1 MRVCSAP
8 RPSRQIRR
16 FDLGNRIPA
25 PGYLY
30 VHVHG
35 AAQAQVNGNT
45 PGEVEEE
52 LATIASFHARHGTT
66 GLLETTVVEDPKRL
80 ASCVAGVAR
89 SVRSSGPTG
98 ARILGCHLEGPFIAP
113 SRAGH
118 PASGSLTRIWPKSVG
133 KKGGDVAS
141 SQYPDSE
148 HSATFE
154 RCVARRSRC

>member
-52 LATIASFHARHGTT
+52 LATIASFHARHGRT
-66 GLLETTVVEDPKRL
+66 GLLATTVVEDPKRFA
-80 ASCVAGVAR
+80 ASVAGVAR
-89 SVRSSGPTG
+89 SVRSSVLP
-98 ARILGCHLEGPFIAP
+98 APVSWVAIWRAHL
-113 SRAGH
+113 SRPAKQGIPPWGH
-118 PASGSLTRIWPKSVG
+118 
-133 KKGGDVAS
+133 
-141 SQYPDSE
+141 
-148 HSATFE
+148 
-154 RCVARRSRC
+154 